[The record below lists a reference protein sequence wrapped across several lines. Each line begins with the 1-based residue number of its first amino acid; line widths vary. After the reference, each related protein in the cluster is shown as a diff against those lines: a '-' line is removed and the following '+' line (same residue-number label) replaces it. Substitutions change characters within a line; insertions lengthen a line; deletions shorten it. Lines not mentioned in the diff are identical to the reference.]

1 MKSIVLSGIQ
11 DLSMREEPAPQIQNE
26 TDVLIKIG
34 AVGVC
39 GSDIHYYQ
47 TGRIGTQV
55 VKFPFRIGHE
65 CAGTVAE
72 IGSAVRSLQPGDK
85 VAIDPAVSCYDCDQC
100 KSGRPHTCRNLQ
112 FLGNP
117 GELDGCL
124 AEYLVMP
131 EASCYPIPPEMPMD
145 VAAFVEPLSIGVY
158 AASLMDAARAEKVG
172 ILGAGPIGFSVMS
185 GVFAEGV
192 ETIYMTDKIENRL
205 DVANKAGA
213 AWTGN
218 PDEQDVVDEIHKREP
233 LLLDAVFE
241 CCGEQEALDQALQM
255 LKPGGELLI
264 VGIPEPNRISFD
276 INELRH
282 REITIKNVRRQNDCV
297 EPAISLID
305 SGKVNTDLFITHK
318 YDFESVT
325 AAYELVAGY
334 EDGVVKAMIMLD
346 N

>member
-1 MKSIVLSGIQ
+1 MKSTVLTGIEK
-11 DLSMREEPAPQIQNE
+11 LSIREEPTPKIQND

-47 TGRIGTQV
+47 TGRIGTQIV
-55 VKFPFRIGHE
+55 QFPFRIGHE

-72 IGSAVRSLQPGDK
+72 VGTAVESLRPDDK

-100 KSGRPHTCRNLQ
+100 NSGRPHTCRNLQ

-131 EASCYPIPPEMPMD
+131 EASCYSVSPEMPLD

-158 AASLMDAARAEKVG
+158 AASLMDSDKAEKVG

-185 GVFAEGV
+185 GVFAQGV
-192 ETIYMTDKIENRL
+192 ENIYMTDKIDNRL
-205 DVANKAGA
+205 DVADKAGA
-213 AWTGN
+213 VWSGN
-218 PDEQDVVDEIHKREP
+218 PDKQDVVKEISEREP

-241 CCGEQEALDQALQM
+241 CCGEQDALDQALQM

-282 REITIKNVRRQNDCV
+282 REITVKNVRRQNECV
-297 EPAISLID
+297 EPAIRLID

-318 YDFESVT
+318 FNFESVAT
-325 AAYELVAGY
+325 AYDLVAGY
-334 EDGVVKAMIMLD
+334 QGGVVKAMIMLEE
-346 N
+346 